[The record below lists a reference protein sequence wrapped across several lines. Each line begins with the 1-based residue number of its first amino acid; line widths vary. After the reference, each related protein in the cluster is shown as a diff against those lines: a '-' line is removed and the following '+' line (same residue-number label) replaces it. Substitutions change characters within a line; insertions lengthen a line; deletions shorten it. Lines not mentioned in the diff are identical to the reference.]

1 MSTISGA
8 YEKLNDERFMKCG
21 SGGGDTN
28 SVGCG
33 CGIVAPPRTRL
44 KRPRSAFGP
53 FLQSMNPYSS
63 SSPIMPPTDSSTPV
77 PSVYTPLLS
86 STNLPGGSS
95 SSSSSS
101 SIGSSGHH
109 HVCHSSS
116 GVGLG
121 STGKKSTAVMLLKKG
136 THSHHHHLQHHPQL
150 FTRIMAA
157 QNQIVFEGGK
167 PSFPNRCC
175 SSAMPHAT
183 TGVSSGRQL
192 ACGPAKNSCSTANLL
207 LNSFSSRSRA
217 NIFLRQRFSSTHF
230 SPLHPLLTPDHR
242 LDLFI
247 LLSHF
252 FF

>member
-8 YEKLNDERFMKCG
+8 YEKLNDERFTKVG
-21 SGGGDTN
+21 NGGGGGDN
-28 SVGCG
+28 YSSVGCG

-63 SSPIMPPTDSSTPV
+63 SSSMPHTDPSTPV

-86 STNLPGGSS
+86 STNQPGSS

-121 STGKKSTAVMLLKKG
+121 STGKKSTAAMLIKKG
-136 THSHHHHLQHHPQL
+136 AHPHHHHLQHHHPQL

-157 QNQIVFEGGK
+157 QNQIVFESGK
-167 PSFPNRCC
+167 PSFPSRCC

-183 TGVSSGRQL
+183 TGVSSGRQVVL
-192 ACGPAKNSCSTANLL
+192 ACGPTKNSCSTANLL
-207 LNSFSSRSRA
+207 LNSFSSRSRP
-217 NIFLRQRFSSTHF
+217 NIFLRQRFSSNQT
-230 SPLHPLLTPDHR
+230 
-242 LDLFI
+242 
-247 LLSHF
+247 F
-252 FF
+252 FFPTLLRIIDSIY